1 MMLFFERL
9 KVAIDTADELRV
21 LDAIYDLMPRRNFSS
36 DLLQCAQE
44 RLAVMEM
51 TDVSWSDWGTP
62 DLIVADLDNIGKGP
76 AVAED
81 PLPFLYQG

>member
-1 MMLFFERL
+1 MILQNQTRPSVQRRYE
-9 KVAIDTADELRV
+9 
-21 LDAIYDLMPRRNFSS
+21 PRQ
-36 DLLQCAQE
+36 QCAPE

-51 TDVSWSDWGTP
+51 TDVAWSDWGTP